1 MDSQP
6 PPVDPHAS
14 GPSARLQSPVRPP
27 RPPSTPHSQADVG
40 IALWHPLRTVDVV
53 LATPERVAA
62 NVDGEVALGRLA
74 FMFLLCGLVFAIPY
88 SCVLGIEDWWRVTTL
103 YLGSTLIC
111 LPSLFVFTSY
121 MGTRV
126 SLAQIVVLALMIPA
140 SAALFTL
147 GFAPILE
154 FLRLT
159 MGDASKE
166 IGWASISKVL
176 LGISLAAG
184 VIQLWRCFLSA
195 RQHANPAL
203 LALVLVVWHGVFL
216 YVFSRMF
223 TVLGL

>member
-1 MDSQP
+1 MDPHP
-6 PPVDPHAS
+6 PPIDPRAPAP
-14 GPSARLQSPVRPP
+14 GTRPELPARQP
-27 RPPSTPHSQADVG
+27 RPPTSPHSQADVEV
-40 IALWHPLRTVDVV
+40 ALWNPLRTVDVV

-62 NVDGEVALGRLA
+62 NVDGKLALGRLA
-74 FMFLLCGLVFAIPY
+74 FMFLVCGLVFAIPY
-88 SCVLGIEDWWRVTTL
+88 SCVLGLEDWWRVTTL

-159 MGDASKE
+159 MGETSRE

-184 VIQLWRCFLSA
+184 VIQLWRCFLGA
-195 RQHANPAL
+195 RQQTNPAL

-223 TVLGL
+223 SVLGL